1 MDECIRLH
9 DDRRWTW
16 FFETALRLTWDVHAN
31 VGKPYHVGV
40 LQPLC
45 LHAVALVCCTLRY
58 AACGPLHVARCPLR
72 PWPPANVFP
81 AFGRVFLVPCA
92 VRGVFACV
100 RPCAPALHACMRAC
114 HTALAATRCHS
125 HRPSAGPRG
134 RRSMGDT
141 SLHGRLSQHVV
152 VGALCCNVA

>member
-58 AACGPLHVARCPLR
+58 AACGPLHLCCLLHVARCPLR

-100 RPCAPALHACMRAC
+100 RPCAPALHACVHVTQHWRPHAVIPIAHRQARAVAVQWATLRF
-114 HTALAATRCHS
+114 TADC
-125 HRPSAGPRG
+125 
-134 RRSMGDT
+134 RSM
-141 SLHGRLSQHVV
+141 S
-152 VGALCCNVA
+152 